1 MNRHLSPTV
10 LFRDLVV
17 TLRDHGVP
25 DAYQAALSMLAET
38 QRGDL
43 PKSNSVPIF
52 QADLE
57 AILDLAAPKFS
68 EILDWVSVSDTAR
81 RRGEAS
87 LTPDIAQLL
96 TDLVIE
102 RPHSRAVVLQDPLCL
117 VASRLS
123 RAGVSVEQY
132 CSGSDIPA
140 LCVAITRA
148 ATWTVIGGA
157 EDVVGVKSNG
167 FLPFKRVSKADAGND
182 VAIATF
188 PLIPGVSGGAHA
200 KQLPYAASDDLRTVI
215 SAVGSSVG
223 RLIALVPSSML
234 YRTGK
239 AADFRNE
246 LLSSGRVEAVLEL
259 PSGVT
264 PLATH
269 QYSVLIL
276 RLSGEPCAGASV
288 FVMTLP
294 ERPTAATRGRG
305 RRIEVE
311 SSRTLARCIF
321 DGVDGRI
328 EIASASR
335 RLTSEELIRSGS
347 LLPRMILTGSSSG
360 EDAAENG
367 ASLLDL
373 VEIIRPSSISMG
385 SARLGASLS
394 TESIL
399 RASPYVR
406 FIETTQDQ
414 TRGPERIKTPDTAA
428 DLQPGDIV
436 MVAKG
441 AVGAMGLVENIYTG
455 PAFVPNSCLILRP
468 KSTQYAEALY
478 LFFRSRAGAERLRQI
493 ITGSTVRNIRISD
506 LGGLVVPLPSARA
519 CAAAKDALRTIN
531 EKTLEIQ
538 RLEEERDRIFADAV
552 GAMSESSN

>member
-1 MNRHLSPTV
+1 MNRPLSPTV
-10 LFRDLVV
+10 VFRDLVV

-25 DAYQAALSMLAET
+25 DAYQAALSMLADT

-43 PKSNSVPIF
+43 PKSNTGPIL
-52 QADLE
+52 QADLQ
-57 AILDLAAPKFS
+57 AILEQATPQLS
-68 EILDWVSVSDTAR
+68 EILDWVSVSDTSR

-102 RPHSRAVVLQDPLCL
+102 GAHTRAIVLQDPLCL
-117 VASRLS
+117 VASRLNG
-123 RAGVSVEQY
+123 AGVSVEQY

-157 EDVVGVKSNG
+157 EDVVGAKSNG
-167 FLPFKRVSKADAGND
+167 FLPFERVSKADASND
-182 VAIATF
+182 VAIAAF

-200 KQLPYAASDDLRTVI
+200 KQLPYAASEDLRGVI
-215 SAVGSSVG
+215 SAVGSSIR

-239 AADFRNE
+239 AADFRSE
-246 LLSSGRVEAVLEL
+246 LLSSGRVEAILEL

-276 RLSGEPCAGASV
+276 RLSGEPSADATV

-294 ERPTAATRGRG
+294 ERPTAGTRGRG

-311 SSRTLARCIF
+311 SSRTLTRCIF
-321 DGVDGRI
+321 DGIDGRV
-328 EIASASR
+328 ENANTSR
-335 RLTSEELIRSGS
+335 RLTSEEIARSGS

-360 EDAAENG
+360 EEAADNG
-367 ASLLDL
+367 VSLRDL

-385 SARLGASLS
+385 SASLGASLS
-394 TESIL
+394 TESIV

-414 TRGPERIKTPDTAA
+414 TRETERIKTPDTAA

-441 AVGAMGLVENIYTG
+441 AVGAMGLVEDAYAG
-455 PAFVPNSCLILRP
+455 HVFVPNSCLILRP
-468 KSTQYAEALY
+468 KSANYAEALY
-478 LFFRSRAGAERLRQI
+478 LFFRSRTGVERLRQI
-493 ITGSTVRNIRISD
+493 VTGSTVRNIRLSD
-506 LGGLVVPLPSARA
+506 LGGLAVPLPSARA
-519 CAAAKDALRTIN
+519 CAAAKDALRAIN
-531 EKTLEIQ
+531 ERTLEIH
-538 RLEEERDRIFADAV
+538 RLEEERARIFADAV
-552 GAMSESSN
+552 DAMSEQSN